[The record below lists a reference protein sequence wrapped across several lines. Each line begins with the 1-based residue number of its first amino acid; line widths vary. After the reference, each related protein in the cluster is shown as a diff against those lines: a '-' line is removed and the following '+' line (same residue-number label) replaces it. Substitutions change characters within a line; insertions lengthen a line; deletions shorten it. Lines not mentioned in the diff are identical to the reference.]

1 MVKAILRGLVGL
13 ATLPLIFGIYWAIF
27 AVLIALGAGYGG
39 NFADNLWSI
48 GLAWVLFLVLY
59 PVISRLL
66 NKVVA

>member
-13 ATLPLIFGIYWAIF
+13 ITLPLVFGIYWAIF
-27 AVLIALGAGYGG
+27 AVLIGLGAGYGG
-39 NFADNLWSI
+39 NFADNLWAI
-48 GLAWVLFLVLY
+48 GISWVLFLVLY